1 MVGNGWE
8 GNSFVTIFTN
18 KGRVDFV
25 FGGRETVI
33 DIEPITI
40 NISVFEFNTFADIGF
55 VSGEIISTEFISWF
69 IGSFPRFEEER

>member
-1 MVGNGWE
+1 MMGNGWE
-8 GNSFVTIFTN
+8 GNSFVAIFTN

-40 NISVFEFNTFADIGF
+40 NIGMFEVNIFTDTSF
-55 VSGEIISTEFISWF
+55 VSGDIISTEFISWF

>member
-8 GNSFVTIFTN
+8 CNGFVAVFTN

-40 NISVFEFNTFADIGF
+40 NIGVFEVNILTDISF

-69 IGSFPRFEEER
+69 TGSFPRFEEER